1 MKRFLL
7 ILTLLSACLASSAQ
21 RSREGWTMTAVSR
34 ENYNGATMANGR
46 IGVVTDDRPFT
57 AREVVLAGVFDK
69 EGWNGVSRVA
79 RGPVFLNMELS
90 VDGKRVSDRD
100 FTGWSQEFDLRKAQ
114 LTTDVELKGKASF
127 RYTVLALRHLP
138 YNAMSVVEVVPEKN
152 ITLTVENVYGIP
164 EEMSDCQSSFGE
176 GAQLVYQLNAATRT
190 KMHRVSSS
198 SMFMFDGQ
206 EPEVRRISGE
216 GRDGMCFTVKLRK
229 GETYRFALVGAVCS
243 TQDFKDPV
251 NESKRFA
258 TFAYKSSIDHLL
270 ERHRAAWDELWQGDV
285 IIEGDPE
292 SQLDIRHALYQLY
305 SITRDNCPVGI
316 APMGLSSSEG
326 YNGHYFWDTELWMYP
341 PVLVMNPEAGR
352 SLMDY
357 RANCLPQA
365 RQNAMNHGYRG
376 AQYPWEADTS
386 GEECTPVWALTGTY
400 EHHITADVGIAMWQ
414 YYCVTKDREWLE
426 ETGWPVLKA
435 VADFWVSRVHRN
447 DDGTYSIINVVGADE
462 YAENVDDNAFTNG
475 AAKRVLRDVAAAAEV
490 LGKRVDPRWM
500 EISDNLVFTYNEEG
514 VTMEY
519 TGYEGQLIKQTDV
532 NMLAYPLGVI
542 TGRDQILRDINY
554 YFDRIDPNGPAM
566 SNAIIAVLHARLGDP
581 ETAFKVFKK
590 SYTDKLRP
598 PFGVLSENADNSRV
612 SFATGLGGIL
622 QSVIF
627 GFAGIEI
634 TEDGIVQ
641 LPTRL
646 PSHWK
651 SLTVTGVGV
660 EKKDYRVENP
670 EYKAIK

>member
-1 MKRFLL
+1 MRKLVSILAFLSL
-7 ILTLLSACLASSAQ
+7 SLTALAQ
-21 RSREGWTMTAVSR
+21 EGWVMEATSR
-34 ENYNGATMANGR
+34 KDYNGATMANGR
-46 IGVVTDDRPFT
+46 LGVVTDDSPFT
-57 AREVVLAGVFDK
+57 AREIVLAGVFDK
-69 EGWNGVSRVA
+69 EGYNGVSRVA
-79 RGPVFLNMELS
+79 RGPVFLNMELT
-90 VDGKRVSDRD
+90 VDGKKVEDKD
-100 FTGWSQEFDLRKAQ
+100 FSGWNQVFDMRKAR
-114 LTTDVELKGKASF
+114 LTTNVSLKGKASF
-127 RYTVLALRHLP
+127 RYTVMALRHLP
-138 YNAMSVVEVVPEKN
+138 YNAMSVVEVTPEKD
-152 ITLTVENVYGIP
+152 ITLKVENVYGIP
-164 EEMSDCQSSFGE
+164 EEMSDAQASFGE

-198 SMFMFDGQ
+198 SMFMFDGE
-206 EPEVRRISGE
+206 EPQVRRIKGE
-216 GRDGMCFTVKLRK
+216 GRDGMWFSVRLKK

-251 NESKRFA
+251 NESKRLA
-258 TFAYKSSIDHLL
+258 TFAYKSSIDYLL
-270 ERHRAAWDELWQGDV
+270 GQHYAAWEELWKGDV
-285 IIEGDPE
+285 IIEGDLE

-341 PVLVMNPEAGR
+341 PILVMNPEAGR

-365 RQNAMNHGYRG
+365 RQNALNHGYKG

-414 YYCVTKDREWLE
+414 YYCVTRDREWLLE
-426 ETGWPVLKA
+426 QGWPVLKA
-435 VADFWVSRVHRN
+435 VAEFWVSRVHRN
-447 DDGTYSIINVVGADE
+447 EDGSYSIINVVGADE

-475 AAKRVLRDVAAAAEV
+475 AAKRVLRDVTKAAEV
-490 LGKRVDPRWM
+490 LGKPADPRWM
-500 EISDNLVFTYNEEG
+500 EISDNLVFTYDADG

-519 TGYEGQLIKQTDV
+519 TGYDGRLIKQTDV
-532 NMLAYPLGVI
+532 NMLAYPLGVV
-542 TGRDQILRDINY
+542 TDPQQTLRDIDY

-566 SNAIIAVLHARLGDP
+566 SDAIIAVLHARLGDP

-598 PFGVLSENADNSRV
+598 PFGVLSENANNSRV

-627 GFAGIEI
+627 GFAGVDI

-660 EKKDYRVENP
+660 DKQTFRVENP
-670 EYKAIK
+670 DYKTTK

>member
-1 MKRFLL
+1 MRKLISILAFLSL
-7 ILTLLSACLASSAQ
+7 ALSAAAQ
-21 RSREGWTMTAVSR
+21 EGWVMETSSR
-34 ENYNGATMANGR
+34 KDYNGATMANGR
-46 IGVVTDDRPFT
+46 LGVVTDDRPFT
-57 AREVVLAGVFDK
+57 AREIVLAGVFDK
-69 EGWNGVSRVA
+69 EGYNGVSRVA
-79 RGPVFLNMELS
+79 RGPVFLNMELT
-90 VDGKRVSDRD
+90 VDGKKVQDRD
-100 FTGWSQEFDLRKAQ
+100 FAGWSQVFDMKKAR
-114 LTTDVELKGKASF
+114 LTTNVELKDKASF
-127 RYTVLALRHLP
+127 KYTVLALRHLP
-138 YNAMSVVEVVPEKN
+138 YNAMSVVEVTPHKD
-152 ITLTVENVYGIP
+152 ITLKVENVYGIP
-164 EEMSDCQSSFGE
+164 EEMSDLQASFGE

-198 SMFMFDGQ
+198 SMFMFDGK
-206 EPEVRRISGE
+206 EPQVRRISDMD
-216 GRDGMCFTVKLRK
+216 RDGMWFSVKLK
-229 GETYRFALVGAVCS
+229 AGESYRFALVGAVCS
-243 TQDFKDPV
+243 TQDFKDPI

-270 ERHRAAWDELWQGDV
+270 ERHYAAWEELWQGDV

-341 PVLVMNPEAGR
+341 PILLMNPEAGR

-365 RQNAMNHGYRG
+365 RQNALNHGYKG

-414 YYCVTKDREWLE
+414 YYCVTQDKEWLE
-426 ETGWPVLKA
+426 QTAWPVLRS
-435 VADFWVSRVHRN
+435 VAEFWVSRVQRN
-447 DDGTYSIINVVGADE
+447 SDGSYSIINVVGADE

-475 AAKRVLRDVAAAAEV
+475 AAKRVLRDVTKAAEV
-490 LGKRVDPRWM
+490 LGKPVDPRWM
-500 EISDNLVFTYNEEG
+500 EISDNLVFTYDADG

-519 TGYEGQLIKQTDV
+519 TGYDGRLIKQTDV

-542 TGRDQILRDINY
+542 TDKEQILRDIEY
-554 YFDRIDPNGPAM
+554 YFDRIDHNGPAM

-627 GFAGIEI
+627 GFAGIEV
-634 TEDGIVQ
+634 TEHGIIQ
-641 LPTRL
+641 LPTRI
-646 PSHWK
+646 PAHWK
-651 SLTVTGVGV
+651 SLTVTGAGP
-660 EKKDYRVENP
+660 EKKT
-670 EYKAIK
+670 YKVTNN

>member
-1 MKRFLL
+1 MRKLVSMLAFL
-7 ILTLLSACLASSAQ
+7 SLAVTVLAQ
-21 RSREGWTMTAVSR
+21 EGWVMEATSR
-34 ENYNGATMANGR
+34 KDYNGATMANGR
-46 IGVVTDDRPFT
+46 LGVVTDDKPFT
-57 AREVVLAGVFDK
+57 AREIVLAGVFDK
-69 EGWNGVSRVA
+69 EGYNGVSRVA
-79 RGPVFLNMELS
+79 RGPVFLNMELT
-90 VDGKRVSDRD
+90 VDGKKVEDRD
-100 FTGWSQEFDLRKAQ
+100 FSGWNQVFDMRKAQ
-114 LTTDVELKGKASF
+114 LTTNVSLKGKASF
-127 RYTVLALRHLP
+127 RYTVMALRHLP
-138 YNAMSVVEVVPEKN
+138 YNAMSVVEVTPEKD
-152 ITLTVENVYGIP
+152 ITLKVENVYGIP
-164 EEMSDCQSSFGE
+164 EEMSDAQASFGE
-176 GAQLVYQLNAATRT
+176 GAQLVYQLNAETRT
-190 KMHRVSSS
+190 KMHLVSSS
-198 SMFMFDGQ
+198 SMFMFDGE
-206 EPEVRRISGE
+206 EPQVRRIKGE
-216 GRDGMCFTVKLRK
+216 GRDGMWFSVRLKK

-258 TFAYKSSIDHLL
+258 TFAYKSSIDYLL
-270 ERHRAAWDELWQGDV
+270 GQHHAAWEELWKGDV
-285 IIEGDPE
+285 IIEGDLE

-341 PVLVMNPEAGR
+341 PILVMNPEAGR

-365 RQNAMNHGYRG
+365 RQNALNHGYKG

-414 YYCVTKDREWLE
+414 YYCVTRDREWLLE
-426 ETGWPVLKA
+426 QGWPVLKA
-435 VADFWVSRVHRN
+435 VAEFWVSRVHRN
-447 DDGTYSIINVVGADE
+447 EDGSYSIINVVGADE

-475 AAKRVLRDVAAAAEV
+475 AAKRVLHDVTKAAEV
-490 LGKRVDPRWM
+490 LGKPVDPRWM
-500 EISDNLVFTYNEEG
+500 EISDNLVFTYDADG

-519 TGYEGQLIKQTDV
+519 TGYDGRLIKQTDV
-532 NMLAYPLGVI
+532 NMLAYPLGVV
-542 TGRDQILRDINY
+542 TDPQQTLRDINY

-598 PFGVLSENADNSRV
+598 PFGVLSENANNSRV

-627 GFAGIEI
+627 GFAGVDI

-660 EKKDYRVENP
+660 DKQTFRVENP
-670 EYKAIK
+670 DYKTTK

>member
-1 MKRFLL
+1 MRKLISILAFLSL
-7 ILTLLSACLASSAQ
+7 ALSAAAQ
-21 RSREGWTMTAVSR
+21 EGWVMETSSR
-34 ENYNGATMANGR
+34 KDYNGATMANGR
-46 IGVVTDDRPFT
+46 LGVVTDDRPFT
-57 AREVVLAGVFDK
+57 AREIVLAGVFDK
-69 EGWNGVSRVA
+69 EGYNGVSRVA
-79 RGPVFLNMELS
+79 RGPVFLNMELT
-90 VDGKRVSDRD
+90 VDGKKVQDRD
-100 FTGWSQEFDLRKAQ
+100 FAGWSQVFDMKKAR
-114 LTTDVELKGKASF
+114 LTTNVELKDKASF
-127 RYTVLALRHLP
+127 KYTVLALRHLP
-138 YNAMSVVEVVPEKN
+138 YNAMSVVEVTPHKD
-152 ITLTVENVYGIP
+152 ITLKVENVYGIP
-164 EEMSDCQSSFGE
+164 EEMSDLQASFGE

-198 SMFMFDGQ
+198 SMFMFDGK
-206 EPEVRRISGE
+206 EPQVRRISDMD
-216 GRDGMCFTVKLRK
+216 RDGMWFSVKLK
-229 GETYRFALVGAVCS
+229 AGESYRFALVGAVCS
-243 TQDFKDPV
+243 TQDFKDPI

-270 ERHRAAWDELWQGDV
+270 ERHYAAWEELWQGDV

-341 PVLVMNPEAGR
+341 PILLMNPEAGR

-365 RQNAMNHGYRG
+365 RQNALNHGYKG

-414 YYCVTKDREWLE
+414 YYCVTQDKEWLE
-426 ETGWPVLKA
+426 QTAWPVLRS
-435 VADFWVSRVHRN
+435 VAEFWVSRVQRN
-447 DDGTYSIINVVGADE
+447 SDGSYSIINVVGADE

-475 AAKRVLRDVAAAAEV
+475 AAKRVLRDVTKAAEV
-490 LGKRVDPRWM
+490 LGKPVDPRWM
-500 EISDNLVFTYNEEG
+500 EISDYLVFTYDTDG

-519 TGYEGQLIKQTDV
+519 TGYDGRLIKQTDV

-542 TGRDQILRDINY
+542 TDKEQILRDIEY
-554 YFDRIDPNGPAM
+554 YFDRIDHNGPAM

-627 GFAGIEI
+627 GFAGIEV
-634 TEDGIVQ
+634 TEHGIIQ
-641 LPTRL
+641 LPTRI
-646 PSHWK
+646 PAHWK
-651 SLTVTGVGV
+651 SLTVTGAGP
-660 EKKDYRVENP
+660 EKKT
-670 EYKAIK
+670 YKVTNN

>member
-1 MKRFLL
+1 MRKLISILAFLSL
-7 ILTLLSACLASSAQ
+7 ALLAAAQ
-21 RSREGWTMTAVSR
+21 EGWVMETSSR
-34 ENYNGATMANGR
+34 KDYNGATMANGR
-46 IGVVTDDRPFT
+46 LGVVTDDRPFT
-57 AREVVLAGVFDK
+57 AREIVLAGVFDK
-69 EGWNGVSRVA
+69 EGYNGVSRVA
-79 RGPVFLNMELS
+79 RGPVFLNMELT
-90 VDGKRVSDRD
+90 VDGKKVQDRD
-100 FTGWSQEFDLRKAQ
+100 FAGWSQVFDMKKAR
-114 LTTDVELKGKASF
+114 LTTNVELKDKASF
-127 RYTVLALRHLP
+127 KYTVLALRHLP
-138 YNAMSVVEVVPEKN
+138 YNAMSVVEVTPHKD
-152 ITLTVENVYGIP
+152 ITLKVENVYGIP
-164 EEMSDCQSSFGE
+164 EEMSDLQASFGE

-198 SMFMFDGQ
+198 SMFMFDGK
-206 EPEVRRISGE
+206 EPQVRRISDMD
-216 GRDGMCFTVKLRK
+216 RDGMWFSVKLK
-229 GETYRFALVGAVCS
+229 AGESYRFALVGAVCS
-243 TQDFKDPV
+243 TQDFKDPI

-270 ERHRAAWDELWQGDV
+270 ERHYAAWEVLWQGDV

-341 PVLVMNPEAGR
+341 PILLMNPEAGR

-365 RQNAMNHGYRG
+365 RQNALNHGYKG

-414 YYCVTKDREWLE
+414 YYCVTQDKEWLE
-426 ETGWPVLKA
+426 QTAWPVLRS
-435 VADFWVSRVHRN
+435 VAEFWVSRVQGN
-447 DDGTYSIINVVGADE
+447 SDGSYSIINVVGADE

-475 AAKRVLRDVAAAAEV
+475 AAKRVLRDVTKAAEV
-490 LGKRVDPRWM
+490 LGKPVDPRWM
-500 EISDNLVFTYNEEG
+500 EISDNLVFTYDTDG

-519 TGYEGQLIKQTDV
+519 TGYDGRLIKQTDV

-542 TGRDQILRDINY
+542 TDKEQILRDIEY

-627 GFAGIEI
+627 GFAGIEV
-634 TEDGIVQ
+634 TEHGIIQ
-641 LPTRL
+641 LPTRI
-646 PSHWK
+646 PAHWK
-651 SLTVTGVGV
+651 SLTVTGAGP
-660 EKKDYRVENP
+660 EKKT
-670 EYKAIK
+670 YKVTNN

>member
-1 MKRFLL
+1 MRKLVSLLAFLSL
-7 ILTLLSACLASSAQ
+7 ALTALAQ
-21 RSREGWTMTAVSR
+21 EGWVMEATSR
-34 ENYNGATMANGR
+34 KDYNGATMANGR
-46 IGVVTDDRPFT
+46 LGVVTDDRPFT
-57 AREVVLAGVFDK
+57 AREIVLAGVFDK
-69 EGWNGVSRVA
+69 EGYNGVSRVA
-79 RGPVFLNMELS
+79 RGPVFLNMELT
-90 VDGKRVSDRD
+90 VDGKKVEDKD
-100 FTGWSQEFDLRKAQ
+100 FSGWNQVFDMRKAR
-114 LTTDVELKGKASF
+114 LTTNVSLKGKASF
-127 RYTVLALRHLP
+127 RYTVMALRHLP
-138 YNAMSVVEVVPEKN
+138 YNAMSVVEVTPEKD
-152 ITLTVENVYGIP
+152 ITLKVENVYGIP
-164 EEMSDCQSSFGE
+164 EEMSDAQASFGE

-198 SMFMFDGQ
+198 SMFMFDGE
-206 EPEVRRISGE
+206 EPQVRRIKGE
-216 GRDGMCFTVKLRK
+216 GRDGMWFSVRLKK

-251 NESKRFA
+251 NESKRLA
-258 TFAYKSSIDHLL
+258 TFAYKSSIDYLL
-270 ERHRAAWDELWQGDV
+270 GQHYAAWEELWKGDV
-285 IIEGDPE
+285 IIEGDLE

-341 PVLVMNPEAGR
+341 PILVMNPEAGR

-365 RQNAMNHGYRG
+365 RQNALNHGYKG

-414 YYCVTKDREWLE
+414 YYCVTRDREWLLE
-426 ETGWPVLKA
+426 QGWPVLKA
-435 VADFWVSRVHRN
+435 VAEFWVSRVHRN
-447 DDGTYSIINVVGADE
+447 EDGSYSIINVVGADE

-475 AAKRVLRDVAAAAEV
+475 AAKRVLRDVTKAAEV
-490 LGKRVDPRWM
+490 LGKPVDPLWM
-500 EISDNLVFTYNEEG
+500 EISDNLVFTYDADG

-519 TGYEGQLIKQTDV
+519 TGYDGRLIKQTDV
-532 NMLAYPLGVI
+532 NMLAYPLGVV
-542 TGRDQILRDINY
+542 TDPQQTLRDINY

-598 PFGVLSENADNSRV
+598 PFGVLSENANNSRV

-627 GFAGIEI
+627 GFAGVDI

-660 EKKDYRVENP
+660 DKQTFRVENP
-670 EYKAIK
+670 DYKTTK

>member
-1 MKRFLL
+1 MRKLISILAFLSL
-7 ILTLLSACLASSAQ
+7 ALSAAAQ
-21 RSREGWTMTAVSR
+21 EGWVMETSSR
-34 ENYNGATMANGR
+34 KDYNGATMANGR
-46 IGVVTDDRPFT
+46 LGVVTDDRPFT
-57 AREVVLAGVFDK
+57 AREIVLAGVFDK
-69 EGWNGVSRVA
+69 EGYNGVSRVA
-79 RGPVFLNMELS
+79 RGPVFLNMELT
-90 VDGKRVSDRD
+90 VDGKKVQDRD
-100 FTGWSQEFDLRKAQ
+100 FAGWSQVFDMKKAR
-114 LTTDVELKGKASF
+114 LTTNVELKDKASF
-127 RYTVLALRHLP
+127 KYTVLALRHLP
-138 YNAMSVVEVVPEKN
+138 YNAMSVVEVTPHKD
-152 ITLTVENVYGIP
+152 ITLKVENVYGIP
-164 EEMSDCQSSFGE
+164 EEMSDLQASFGE

-198 SMFMFDGQ
+198 SMFMFDGK
-206 EPEVRRISGE
+206 EPQVRRISDGD
-216 GRDGMCFTVKLRK
+216 RDGMWFSVKLK
-229 GETYRFALVGAVCS
+229 AGESYRFALVGAVCS
-243 TQDFKDPV
+243 TQDFKDPI

-270 ERHRAAWDELWQGDV
+270 ERHYAAWEELWQGDV

-341 PVLVMNPEAGR
+341 PILLMNPEAGR

-365 RQNAMNHGYRG
+365 RQNALNHGYKG

-414 YYCVTKDREWLE
+414 YYCVTQDKEWLE
-426 ETGWPVLKA
+426 QTAWPVLRS
-435 VADFWVSRVHRN
+435 VAEFWVSRVQGN
-447 DDGTYSIINVVGADE
+447 SDGSYSIINVVGADE

-475 AAKRVLRDVAAAAEV
+475 AAKRVLRDVTKAAEV
-490 LGKRVDPRWM
+490 LGKPVDPRWM
-500 EISDNLVFTYNEEG
+500 EISDNLVFTYDTDG

-519 TGYEGQLIKQTDV
+519 TGYDGRLIKQTDV

-542 TGRDQILRDINY
+542 TDKEQILRDIEY

-598 PFGVLSENADNSRV
+598 HFGVLSENADNSRV

-622 QSVIF
+622 QSVLF
-627 GFAGIEI
+627 GFAGIEV
-634 TEDGIVQ
+634 TEHGIIQ
-641 LPTRL
+641 LPTRI
-646 PSHWK
+646 PAHWK
-651 SLTVTGVGV
+651 SLTVTGAGP
-660 EKKDYRVENP
+660 EKKT
-670 EYKAIK
+670 YKVTNN

>member
-1 MKRFLL
+1 MEV
-7 ILTLLSACLASSAQ
+7 S
-21 RSREGWTMTAVSR
+21 SR
-34 ENYNGATMANGR
+34 ENYHGATMANGR

-57 AREVVLAGVFDK
+57 SREIVLAGVFDK
-69 EGWNGVSRVA
+69 EGYDGVSRVV

-90 VDGKRVSDRD
+90 VDGVKVSDRD
-100 FTGWSQEFDLRKAQ
+100 FTKWSQRFDLRNAM
-114 LTTDVELKGKASF
+114 LATNVDLNGKASF
-127 RYTVLALRHLP
+127 KYTVLALRQLP
-138 YNAMSVVEVVPEKN
+138 YNAMSVVEVMPYKD
-152 ITLTVENVYGIP
+152 ITLKVENVYGIP
-164 EEMSDCQSSFGE
+164 EEMSDVRSSFGE

-198 SMFMFDGQ
+198 SMFMFDGD
-206 EPEVRRISGE
+206 EPQVGRVEES
-216 GRDGMCFTVKLRK
+216 GRDGMCFFVKLKK
-229 GETYRFALVGAVCS
+229 GEPYRFALVGAVCS

-251 NESKRFA
+251 NESKRLT
-258 TFAYKSSIDHLL
+258 TFAYKSSIDYLL
-270 ERHRAAWDELWQGDV
+270 DNHRKAWADLWKGDV

-292 SQLDIRHALYQLY
+292 SQIDIRHALYQLY

-341 PVLVMNPEAGR
+341 PILLMNPEAGR

-357 RANCLPQA
+357 RAGCLPQA
-365 RQNAMNHGYRG
+365 RQNALNHGYKG
-376 AQYPWEADTS
+376 AMYPWEADTS

-400 EHHITADVGIAMWQ
+400 EHHITADIGIAMWN
-414 YYCVTKDREWLE
+414 YYCVTGDKNWLRE
-426 ETGWPVLKA
+426 TAWPVLRNIG
-435 VADFWVSRVHRN
+435 DFWVSRAVRN
-447 DDGTYSIINVVGADE
+447 DDGSFSILNVVAADE

-475 AAKRVLRDVAAAAEV
+475 AAKRVLNNVYRAAQV
-490 LGKRVDPRWM
+490 LGHKADPRWK
-500 EISDNLVFTYNEEG
+500 EVADGLVFTYNAEG

-519 TGYEGQLIKQTDV
+519 TGYSGQTIKQTDV

-542 TGRDQILRDINY
+542 TDRDQIVRDIDY

-566 SNAIIAVLHARLGDP
+566 SNAIIAVLHARLCDP

-598 PFGVLSENADNSRV
+598 PFGVLSENANNSRV

-627 GFAGIEI
+627 GFAGLEI
-634 TEDGIVQ
+634 TENGIIQ
-641 LPTRL
+641 LPTKL

-660 EKKDYRVENP
+660 DRVTYKVENP
-670 EYKAIK
+670 DYTGSHR

>member
-1 MKRFLL
+1 MRKLISILAFLSL
-7 ILTLLSACLASSAQ
+7 ALSAAAQ
-21 RSREGWTMTAVSR
+21 EGWVMETSSR
-34 ENYNGATMANGR
+34 KDYNGATMANGR
-46 IGVVTDDRPFT
+46 LGVVTDDRPFT
-57 AREVVLAGVFDK
+57 AREIVLAGVFDK
-69 EGWNGVSRVA
+69 EGYNGVSRVA
-79 RGPVFLNMELS
+79 RGPVFLNMELT
-90 VDGKRVSDRD
+90 VDGKKVQDRD
-100 FTGWSQEFDLRKAQ
+100 FAGWSQVFDMKKAR
-114 LTTDVELKGKASF
+114 LTTNGELKDKASF
-127 RYTVLALRHLP
+127 KYTVLALRHLP
-138 YNAMSVVEVVPEKN
+138 YNAMSIVEVVPHKD
-152 ITLTVENVYGIP
+152 ITLKVENVYGIP
-164 EEMSDCQSSFGE
+164 EEMSDLQASFGE

-198 SMFMFDGQ
+198 SMFMFDGK
-206 EPEVRRISGE
+206 EPQVRRISDGD
-216 GRDGMCFTVKLRK
+216 RDGMWFSVKLK
-229 GETYRFALVGAVCS
+229 AGESYRFALVGAVCS
-243 TQDFKDPV
+243 TQDFKDPI

-258 TFAYKSSIDHLL
+258 TFAYKSSIDYLL
-270 ERHRAAWDELWQGDV
+270 ERHYAAWEELWQGDV

-341 PVLVMNPEAGR
+341 PILLMNPEAGR

-365 RQNAMNHGYRG
+365 RQNALNHGYKG

-414 YYCVTKDREWLE
+414 YYCVTQDKEWLE
-426 ETGWPVLKA
+426 QTAWPVLRS
-435 VADFWVSRVHRN
+435 VAEFWVSRVQGN
-447 DDGTYSIINVVGADE
+447 SDGSYSIINVVGADE

-475 AAKRVLRDVAAAAEV
+475 AAKRVLRDVTKAAEV
-490 LGKRVDPRWM
+490 LGKPVDPRWM
-500 EISDNLVFTYNEEG
+500 EISDNLVFTYDADG

-519 TGYEGQLIKQTDV
+519 TGYDGRLIKQTDV

-542 TGRDQILRDINY
+542 TDKEQILRDIEY

-627 GFAGIEI
+627 GFAGIEV
-634 TEDGIVQ
+634 TEHGIIQ
-641 LPTRL
+641 LPTRI
-646 PSHWK
+646 PAHWK
-651 SLTVTGVGV
+651 SLTVTGAGP
-660 EKKDYRVENP
+660 EKKT
-670 EYKAIK
+670 YKVTNN

>member
-1 MKRFLL
+1 MRKLVSILAFLSL
-7 ILTLLSACLASSAQ
+7 ALTVLAQ
-21 RSREGWTMTAVSR
+21 EGWVMEATSR
-34 ENYNGATMANGR
+34 KDYNGATMANGR
-46 IGVVTDDRPFT
+46 LGVVTDDRPFT
-57 AREVVLAGVFDK
+57 AREIVLAGVFDK
-69 EGWNGVSRVA
+69 EGYNGVSRVA
-79 RGPVFLNMELS
+79 RGPVFLNMELT
-90 VDGKRVSDRD
+90 VDGKKVADKD
-100 FTGWSQEFDLRKAQ
+100 FSGWSQVFDMRKAR
-114 LTTDVELKGKASF
+114 LTTNVSLKGKASV
-127 RYTVLALRHLP
+127 RYTVMALRHLP
-138 YNAMSVVEVVPEKN
+138 YNAMSVVEVTPEKD
-152 ITLTVENVYGIP
+152 ITLKVENVYGIP
-164 EEMSDCQSSFGE
+164 EEMSDAQASFGE

-198 SMFMFDGQ
+198 SMFMFDGE
-206 EPEVRRISGE
+206 EPQVRRIKGE
-216 GRDGMCFTVKLRK
+216 GRDGMWFSVRLKK

-251 NESKRFA
+251 NESKRLA
-258 TFAYKSSIDHLL
+258 TFAYKSSIDYLL
-270 ERHRAAWDELWQGDV
+270 GQHYAAWEELWKGDV
-285 IIEGDPE
+285 IIEGDLE

-305 SITRDNCPVGI
+305 SITRDNCSVGI

-341 PVLVMNPEAGR
+341 PILVMNPEAGR

-357 RANCLPQA
+357 RANCLLQA
-365 RQNAMNHGYRG
+365 RQNALNHGYKG

-414 YYCVTKDREWLE
+414 YYCVTRDREWLLE
-426 ETGWPVLKA
+426 QGWPVLKA
-435 VADFWVSRVHRN
+435 VAEFWVSRVHRN
-447 DDGTYSIINVVGADE
+447 EEGSYSIINVVGADE

-475 AAKRVLRDVAAAAEV
+475 AAKRVLRDVTKAAEV
-490 LGKRVDPRWM
+490 LGKPADPRWM
-500 EISDNLVFTYNEEG
+500 EISDNLVFTYDADG

-519 TGYEGQLIKQTDV
+519 TGYDGRLIKQTDV
-532 NMLAYPLGVI
+532 NMLAYPLGVV
-542 TGRDQILRDINY
+542 TDPHQTLRDINY

-598 PFGVLSENADNSRV
+598 PFGVLSENANNSRV

-627 GFAGIEI
+627 GFAGVDI

-660 EKKDYRVENP
+660 DKQTFRVENP
-670 EYKAIK
+670 DYKTTK

>member
-1 MKRFLL
+1 MRKLVSILAFLSL
-7 ILTLLSACLASSAQ
+7 ALTALAQ
-21 RSREGWTMTAVSR
+21 EGWVMEATSR
-34 ENYNGATMANGR
+34 KDYNGATMANGR
-46 IGVVTDDRPFT
+46 LGVVTDDRPFT
-57 AREVVLAGVFDK
+57 AREIVLAGVFDK
-69 EGWNGVSRVA
+69 EGYNGVSRVA
-79 RGPVFLNMELS
+79 RGPVFLNMELT
-90 VDGKRVSDRD
+90 VDGKKVADKD
-100 FTGWSQEFDLRKAQ
+100 FSGWSQVFDMRKAR
-114 LTTDVELKGKASF
+114 LTTNVSLKGKASF
-127 RYTVLALRHLP
+127 RYTVMALRHLP
-138 YNAMSVVEVVPEKN
+138 YNAMSVVEVTPEKD
-152 ITLTVENVYGIP
+152 ITLKVENIYGIP
-164 EEMSDCQSSFGE
+164 EEMSDAQASFGE

-198 SMFMFDGQ
+198 SMFMFDGE
-206 EPEVRRISGE
+206 EPQVRRINGE
-216 GRDGMCFTVKLRK
+216 GRDGMWFSVRLKK

-251 NESKRFA
+251 NESKRLA
-258 TFAYKSSIDHLL
+258 TFAYKSSIDYLL
-270 ERHRAAWDELWQGDV
+270 GQHYAAWEELWKGDV
-285 IIEGDPE
+285 IIEGDLE
-292 SQLDIRHALYQLY
+292 SQIDIRHALYQLY

-341 PVLVMNPEAGR
+341 PILVMNPEAGR

-365 RQNAMNHGYRG
+365 RQNALNHGYKG

-414 YYCVTKDREWLE
+414 YYCVTRDREWLLE
-426 ETGWPVLKA
+426 QGWPVLKA
-435 VADFWVSRVHRN
+435 VAEFWVSRVHRN
-447 DDGTYSIINVVGADE
+447 EDGSYSIINVVGADE

-475 AAKRVLRDVAAAAEV
+475 AAKRVLRDVTKAAEV
-490 LGKRVDPRWM
+490 LGKPVDPRWM
-500 EISDNLVFTYNEEG
+500 EISDNLVFTYDADG

-519 TGYEGQLIKQTDV
+519 TDYDGRLIKQTDV
-532 NMLAYPLGVI
+532 NMLAYPLGVV
-542 TGRDQILRDINY
+542 TDPQQTLRDINY

-598 PFGVLSENADNSRV
+598 PFGVLSENANNSRV

-627 GFAGIEI
+627 GFAGVEI
-634 TEDGIVQ
+634 TENGIVQ

-660 EKKDYRVENP
+660 DKQTFRVENP
-670 EYKAIK
+670 DYKTTK

>member
-1 MKRFLL
+1 MRKLISILAFLSL
-7 ILTLLSACLASSAQ
+7 ALSAAAQ
-21 RSREGWTMTAVSR
+21 EGWVMETSSR
-34 ENYNGATMANGR
+34 KDYNGATMANGR
-46 IGVVTDDRPFT
+46 LGVVTDDRPFT
-57 AREVVLAGVFDK
+57 AREIVLAGVFDK
-69 EGWNGVSRVA
+69 EGYNGVSRVA
-79 RGPVFLNMELS
+79 RGPVFLNMELT
-90 VDGKRVSDRD
+90 VDGKKVQDRD
-100 FTGWSQEFDLRKAQ
+100 FAGWSQVFDMKKAR
-114 LTTDVELKGKASF
+114 LTTNVELKDKASF
-127 RYTVLALRHLP
+127 KYTVLALRHLP
-138 YNAMSVVEVVPEKN
+138 YNAMSVVEVTPHKD
-152 ITLTVENVYGIP
+152 ITLKVENVYGIP
-164 EEMSDCQSSFGE
+164 EEMSDLQASFGE

-198 SMFMFDGQ
+198 SMFMFDGK
-206 EPEVRRISGE
+206 EPQVRRISDGD
-216 GRDGMCFTVKLRK
+216 RDGMWFSVKLK
-229 GETYRFALVGAVCS
+229 AGESYRFALVGAVCS
-243 TQDFKDPV
+243 TQDFKDPI
-251 NESKRFA
+251 NGSKRFA

-270 ERHRAAWDELWQGDV
+270 ERHYAAWEELWQGDV

-341 PVLVMNPEAGR
+341 PILLMNPEAGR

-365 RQNAMNHGYRG
+365 RQNALNHGYKG

-414 YYCVTKDREWLE
+414 YYCVTQDKEWLE
-426 ETGWPVLKA
+426 QTAWPVLRS
-435 VADFWVSRVHRN
+435 VAEFWVSRVQGHS
-447 DDGTYSIINVVGADE
+447 DGSYSIINVVGADE

-475 AAKRVLRDVAAAAEV
+475 AAKRVLRDVTKAAEV
-490 LGKRVDPRWM
+490 LGKPVDPRWM
-500 EISDNLVFTYNEEG
+500 EISDNLVFTYDADG

-519 TGYEGQLIKQTDV
+519 TGYDGRLIKQTDV

-542 TGRDQILRDINY
+542 TDKEQILRDIEY

-627 GFAGIEI
+627 GFAGIEV
-634 TEDGIVQ
+634 TEHGIIQ
-641 LPTRL
+641 LPTRI
-646 PSHWK
+646 PAHWK
-651 SLTVTGVGV
+651 SLTVNGAGP
-660 EKKDYRVENP
+660 EKKT
-670 EYKAIK
+670 YKVTNN

>member
-1 MKRFLL
+1 MKKIISFILL
-7 ILTLLSACLASSAQ
+7 LTLGVTAMAQ
-21 RSREGWTMTAVSR
+21 EGWIMKADSR
-34 ENYNGATMANGR
+34 KDYNGATMANGR
-46 IGVVTDDRPFT
+46 LGVVTDDRPFT
-57 AREVVLAGVFDK
+57 AREIVLAGVFDK
-69 EGWNGVSRVA
+69 EGYNGVSRVA
-79 RGPVFLNMELS
+79 RGPVFLNMELE
-90 VDGKRVSDRD
+90 VDGKKVSDSD
-100 FTGWSQEFDLRKAQ
+100 FTGWNQVFDIRNAQ
-114 LTTDVELKGKASF
+114 LTTNVDLKGKASF
-127 RYTVLALRHLP
+127 KYTVLALRHLP
-138 YNAMSVVEVVPEKN
+138 YNAMSVVEVVPHKD
-152 ITLTVENVYGIP
+152 ITLKVENVYGIP
-164 EEMSDCQSSFGE
+164 EEMSDLQSSFGE

-190 KMHRVSSS
+190 RMHRVSSS
-198 SMFMFDGQ
+198 SMFMFDGK
-206 EPEVRRISGE
+206 EPEVKRIEKE
-216 GRDGMCFTVKLRK
+216 GRDGMWFSVKLNK
-229 GETYRFALVGAVCS
+229 GEAYRFALVGAVCS

-258 TFAYKSSIDHLL
+258 TFAYKSSIDYLL
-270 ERHRAAWDELWQGDV
+270 GNHRAAWDELWQGDV

-316 APMGLSSSEG
+316 APMGLSSSDG

-341 PVLVMNPEAGR
+341 PILVMNPEAGR

-365 RQNAMNHGYRG
+365 RQNALNHGYKG

-414 YYCVTKDREWLE
+414 YYCVTQDKEWLE
-426 ETGWPVLKA
+426 EQGWPVMKA
-435 VADFWVSRVHRN
+435 VADFWVSRVQKN
-447 DDGTYSIINVVGADE
+447 ADGSYSIINVVGADE

-475 AAKRVLRDVAAAAEV
+475 AAKRVLRDVTAAAAV
-490 LGKRVDPRWM
+490 LGKKADPKWM
-500 EISDNLVFTYNEEG
+500 EISDNLVFTYNSEG

-519 TGYEGQLIKQTDV
+519 TGYDGQFIKQTDV
-532 NMLAYPLGVI
+532 NMLAYPLGVV
-542 TGRDQILRDINY
+542 TDPAQTVRDIEY

-566 SNAIIAVLHARLGDP
+566 SNAIIAVLHARLGEP

-598 PFGVLSENADNSRV
+598 PFGVLSENANNSRV

-627 GFAGIEI
+627 GFAGVEI
-634 TEDGIVQ
+634 TENGIIQ
-641 LPTRL
+641 LPTKL

-651 SLTVTGVGV
+651 SLTVTGVGM
-660 EKKDYRVENP
+660 EKQTFKVENP
-670 EYKAIK
+670 DYKGDK

>member
-1 MKRFLL
+1 MRKLVSILAFLSL
-7 ILTLLSACLASSAQ
+7 SLTALAQ
-21 RSREGWTMTAVSR
+21 EGWVMEATSR
-34 ENYNGATMANGR
+34 KDYNGATMANGR
-46 IGVVTDDRPFT
+46 LGVVTDDRPFT
-57 AREVVLAGVFDK
+57 AREIVLAGVFDK
-69 EGWNGVSRVA
+69 EGYNGVSRVA
-79 RGPVFLNMELS
+79 RGPVFLNMELT
-90 VDGKRVSDRD
+90 VDGKKVADKD
-100 FTGWSQEFDLRKAQ
+100 FSGWSQVFDMRKAR
-114 LTTDVELKGKASF
+114 LTTNVSLKGKASF
-127 RYTVLALRHLP
+127 RYTVMALRHLP
-138 YNAMSVVEVVPEKN
+138 YNAMSVVEVTPEKD
-152 ITLTVENVYGIP
+152 ITLKVENVYGIP
-164 EEMSDCQSSFGE
+164 EEMSDAQASFGE

-198 SMFMFDGQ
+198 SMFMFDGE
-206 EPEVRRISGE
+206 EPQVRRINGE
-216 GRDGMCFTVKLRK
+216 GRDGMWFSVRLKK

-251 NESKRFA
+251 NESKRLA
-258 TFAYKSSIDHLL
+258 TFAYKSSIDYLL
-270 ERHRAAWDELWQGDV
+270 GQHYAAWEELWKGDV
-285 IIEGDPE
+285 IIEGDLE

-341 PVLVMNPEAGR
+341 PILVMNPEAGR

-365 RQNAMNHGYRG
+365 RQNALNHGYKG

-414 YYCVTKDREWLE
+414 YYCVTRDREWLLE
-426 ETGWPVLKA
+426 QGWPVLKA
-435 VADFWVSRVHRN
+435 VAEFWVSRVHRN
-447 DDGTYSIINVVGADE
+447 EDGSYSIINVVGADE

-475 AAKRVLRDVAAAAEV
+475 AAKRVLRDVTKAAEV
-490 LGKRVDPRWM
+490 LGKPADPRWM
-500 EISDNLVFTYNEEG
+500 EISDNLVFTYDADG

-519 TGYEGQLIKQTDV
+519 TGYDGRLIKQTDV
-532 NMLAYPLGVI
+532 NMLAYPLGVV
-542 TGRDQILRDINY
+542 TDPQQTLRDINY

-598 PFGVLSENADNSRV
+598 PFGVLSENANNSRV

-627 GFAGIEI
+627 GFAGVDI
-634 TEDGIVQ
+634 TENGIVQ

-660 EKKDYRVENP
+660 DKQTFRVENP
-670 EYKAIK
+670 DYKTTK

>member
-1 MKRFLL
+1 MKRLMLIMTFLGL
-7 ILTLLSACLASSAQ
+7 ALSATAQ
-21 RSREGWTMTAVSR
+21 EGWIMEATSR
-34 ENYNGATMANGR
+34 KDYNGATMANGR
-46 IGVVTDDRPFT
+46 IGVVTDDVPFS
-57 AREVVLAGVFDK
+57 AREIVLAGVFDK
-69 EGWNGVSRVA
+69 EGYNGVSRVA
-79 RGPVFLNMELS
+79 RGPVFLNMELT
-90 VDGKRVSDRD
+90 VDGKKVSDKD
-100 FTGWSQEFDLRKAQ
+100 FSGWNQVFDIRKAQ
-114 LTTDVELKGKASF
+114 LTTNVELKGKASF
-127 RYTVLALRHLP
+127 KYTVLALRHLP
-138 YNAMSVVEVVPEKN
+138 YNAMSIVEVVPHKDL
-152 ITLTVENVYGIP
+152 TLKVENIYGIP
-164 EEMSDCQSSFGE
+164 EEMSDVQSSFGE

-198 SMFMFDGQ
+198 SMFMFDGE
-206 EPEVRRISGE
+206 EPEVRRIEAE
-216 GRDGMCFTVKLRK
+216 GRDGMWFSAKLKK
-229 GETYRFALVGAVCS
+229 GQTYRFALVGAVCS

-258 TFAYKSSIDHLL
+258 TFAYKSSIDYLL
-270 ERHRAAWDELWQGDV
+270 EKHRAAWEELWQGDV

-341 PVLVMNPEAGR
+341 PILVMNPAAGR

-357 RANCLPQA
+357 RAGCLPQA
-365 RQNAMNHGYRG
+365 MQNAQNHGYRG

-414 YYCVTKDREWLE
+414 YYCVTGDKEWLE
-426 ETGWPVLKA
+426 ETAWPVLKA
-435 VADFWVSRVHRN
+435 VAEFWVSRVQKN
-447 DDGTYSIINVVGADE
+447 QDGSYSIINVVGADE

-475 AAKRVLRDVAAAAEV
+475 AAKRVLQDVAAAAEV
-490 LGKRVDPRWM
+490 LGKKVDPMWK
-500 EISDNLVFTYNEEG
+500 EVADNLVFTYNADG

-519 TGYEGQLIKQTDV
+519 TGYSGQLIKQTDV

-542 TGRDQILRDINY
+542 TDRDHILRDIEY

-566 SNAIIAVLHARLGDP
+566 SNAIIAVLYARLGDP
-581 ETAFKVFKK
+581 DMAFKVFKK

-598 PFGVLSENADNSRV
+598 PFGVLSENANNSRV

-627 GFAGIEI
+627 GFAGVEI
-634 TEDGIVQ
+634 TEEGIVQ
-641 LPTRL
+641 LPTKL

-651 SLTVTGVGV
+651 SLTVTGVGPQ
-660 EKKDYRVENP
+660 KQDFRVENP
-670 EYKAIK
+670 EYNPNK

>member
-1 MKRFLL
+1 MRKLISILAFLSL
-7 ILTLLSACLASSAQ
+7 ALSAAAQ
-21 RSREGWTMTAVSR
+21 EGWIMETSSR
-34 ENYNGATMANGR
+34 KDYNGATMANGR
-46 IGVVTDDRPFT
+46 LGVVTDDRPFT
-57 AREVVLAGVFDK
+57 AREIVLAGVFDK
-69 EGWNGVSRVA
+69 EGYNGVSRVA
-79 RGPVFLNMELS
+79 RGPVFLNMELT
-90 VDGKRVSDRD
+90 VDGKKVQDMD
-100 FTGWSQEFDLRKAQ
+100 FAGWCQVFDMKKAR
-114 LTTDVELKGKASF
+114 LTTNVELKDKASF
-127 RYTVLALRHLP
+127 KYTVLALRHLP
-138 YNAMSVVEVVPEKN
+138 YNAMSVVEVTPHKD
-152 ITLTVENVYGIP
+152 ITLKVENVYGIP
-164 EEMSDCQSSFGE
+164 EEMSDLQASFGE

-198 SMFMFDGQ
+198 SMFMFDGK
-206 EPEVRRISGE
+206 EPQVRRISDGD
-216 GRDGMCFTVKLRK
+216 RDGMWFSVKLK
-229 GETYRFALVGAVCS
+229 AGESYRFALVGAVCS
-243 TQDFKDPV
+243 TQDFKDPI

-270 ERHRAAWDELWQGDV
+270 ERHYAAWEELWQGDV

-341 PVLVMNPEAGR
+341 PILLMNPEAGR

-365 RQNAMNHGYRG
+365 RQNALNHGYKG

-414 YYCVTKDREWLE
+414 YYCVTQDKEWLE
-426 ETGWPVLKA
+426 QTAWPVLRS
-435 VADFWVSRVHRN
+435 VAEFWVSRVQGN
-447 DDGTYSIINVVGADE
+447 SDGSYSIINVVGADE

-475 AAKRVLRDVAAAAEV
+475 AAKRVLRDVTKAAEV
-490 LGKRVDPRWM
+490 LGKPVDPRWM
-500 EISDNLVFTYNEEG
+500 EISDNLVFTYDADG

-519 TGYEGQLIKQTDV
+519 TGYDGRLIKQTDV

-542 TGRDQILRDINY
+542 TDKEQILRDIEY

-627 GFAGIEI
+627 GFAGIEV
-634 TEDGIVQ
+634 TEHGIIQ
-641 LPTRL
+641 LPTRI
-646 PSHWK
+646 PAHWK
-651 SLTVTGVGV
+651 SLTVTGAGP
-660 EKKDYRVENP
+660 EKKT
-670 EYKAIK
+670 YKVTNN

>member
-1 MKRFLL
+1 MRKL
-7 ILTLLSACLASSAQ
+7 ISILAILSLALSAAAQ
-21 RSREGWTMTAVSR
+21 DGWVMEVTSRKD
-34 ENYNGATMANGR
+34 YHGATMANGR
-46 IGVVTDDRPFT
+46 LGVVTDDRPFT
-57 AREVVLAGVFDK
+57 AREIVLAGVFDK
-69 EGWNGVSRVA
+69 EGYNGVSRVA
-79 RGPVFLNMELS
+79 RGPVFLNMELA
-90 VDGKRVSDRD
+90 VDGKKIEDGD
-100 FTGWSQEFDLRKAQ
+100 FTGWSQTFDMRRAQ
-114 LTTDVELKGKASF
+114 LTTNVELKGKAAF
-127 RYTVLALRHLP
+127 RYTVMALRHLP
-138 YNAMSVVEVVPEKN
+138 YNAMSVVEVTPEKD
-152 ITLTVENVYGIP
+152 ITLKVENVYGIP
-164 EEMSDCQSSFGE
+164 EEMSDAQASFGE

-206 EPEVRRISGE
+206 EPQVRRINDKN
-216 GRDGMCFTVKLRK
+216 RDGMWFSVRLRK

-258 TFAYKSSIDHLL
+258 TFAYKSSIDYLL
-270 ERHRAAWDELWQGDV
+270 GRHRAAWDELWQGDV

-341 PVLVMNPEAGR
+341 PLLVMNPQAGR

-357 RANCLPQA
+357 RAGCLPQA
-365 RQNAMNHGYRG
+365 RQNALNHGYEG

-414 YYCVTKDREWLE
+414 YYCVTQDKEWLQE
-426 ETGWPVLKA
+426 QGWPVLKA
-435 VADFWVSRVHRN
+435 VAEFWVSRAHRN
-447 DDGTYSIINVVGADE
+447 DDGTYSIMNVVGADE

-475 AAKRVLRDVAAAAEV
+475 AAKRVLRDATKAALV
-490 LGKRVDPRWM
+490 LDGTPDPRWM
-500 EISDNLVFTYNEEG
+500 EISDNLVFTYDEG

-519 TGYEGQLIKQTDV
+519 TGYDGQMIKQTDV
-532 NMLAYPLGVI
+532 NMLAYPLGVV
-542 TGRDQILRDINY
+542 TDAEQILRDINY

-627 GFAGIEI
+627 GFAGLDI
-634 TEDGIVQ
+634 TDGGIVQ
-641 LPTRL
+641 LPTSL

-660 EKKDYRVENP
+660 DKKTYRVENTDT
-670 EYKAIK
+670 K

>member
-1 MKRFLL
+1 MRKLVSILAFLSL
-7 ILTLLSACLASSAQ
+7 SLTALAQ
-21 RSREGWTMTAVSR
+21 EGWVMEATSR
-34 ENYNGATMANGR
+34 RDYNGATMANGR
-46 IGVVTDDRPFT
+46 LGVVTDDRPFA
-57 AREVVLAGVFDK
+57 AREIVLAGVFDK

-79 RGPVFLNMELS
+79 RGPVFLNMELT
-90 VDGKRVSDRD
+90 VDGKKVEDRD
-100 FTGWSQEFDLRKAQ
+100 FSGWNQVFDLRKAQ
-114 LTTDVELKGKASF
+114 LTTNVTLKGKASF
-127 RYTVLALRHLP
+127 RYTVMALRHLP
-138 YNAMSVVEVVPEKN
+138 YNAMSVVEVTPEKD
-152 ITLTVENVYGIP
+152 ITLKVENVYGIP
-164 EEMSDCQSSFGE
+164 EEMSDAQASFGE

-198 SMFMFDGQ
+198 SMFMFDGE
-206 EPEVRRISGE
+206 EPQVRRIDAK
-216 GRDGMCFTVKLRK
+216 GRDGMWFSVRLKK

-258 TFAYKSSIDHLL
+258 TFAYKSSIDYLL
-270 ERHRAAWDELWQGDV
+270 GQHYAAWEELWKGDV

-341 PVLVMNPEAGR
+341 PILVMNPEAGR

-365 RQNAMNHGYRG
+365 RQNALNHGYKG

-414 YYCVTKDREWLE
+414 YYCVTHDKEWLRE
-426 ETGWPVLKA
+426 QGWPVLKA
-435 VADFWVSRVHRN
+435 VADFWVSRVHKN
-447 DDGTYSIINVVGADE
+447 DDGSYSIINVVGADE

-475 AAKRVLRDVAAAAEV
+475 AAKRVLRDVTKAAEV
-490 LGKRVDPRWM
+490 LGKPADPRWM
-500 EISDNLVFTYNEEG
+500 EISDNLVFTYDADG

-519 TGYEGQLIKQTDV
+519 TGYAGQLIKQTDV
-532 NMLAYPLGVI
+532 NMLAYPLGVV
-542 TGRDQILRDINY
+542 TDPEQTLRDINY

-598 PFGVLSENADNSRV
+598 PFGVLSENANNSRV

-627 GFAGIEI
+627 GFAGVEI
-634 TEDGIVQ
+634 TEDGIIQ

-660 EKKDYRVENP
+660 DKQTFRVENP
-670 EYKAIK
+670 DYKTTK

>member
-1 MKRFLL
+1 MRKLISILAFLSL
-7 ILTLLSACLASSAQ
+7 ALLAAAQ
-21 RSREGWTMTAVSR
+21 EGWVMETSSR
-34 ENYNGATMANGR
+34 KDYNGATMANGR
-46 IGVVTDDRPFT
+46 LGVVTDDRPFT
-57 AREVVLAGVFDK
+57 AREIVLAGVFDK
-69 EGWNGVSRVA
+69 EGYNGVSRVA
-79 RGPVFLNMELS
+79 RGPVFLNMELT
-90 VDGKRVSDRD
+90 VDGKKVQDRD
-100 FTGWSQEFDLRKAQ
+100 FAGWSQVFDMKKAR
-114 LTTDVELKGKASF
+114 LTTNVELKDKASF
-127 RYTVLALRHLP
+127 KYTVLALRHLP
-138 YNAMSVVEVVPEKN
+138 YNAMSVVEVTPHKD
-152 ITLTVENVYGIP
+152 ITLKVENVYGIP
-164 EEMSDCQSSFGE
+164 EEMSDLQASFGE

-198 SMFMFDGQ
+198 SMFMFDGK
-206 EPEVRRISGE
+206 EPQVRRISDGD
-216 GRDGMCFTVKLRK
+216 RDGMWFSVKLK
-229 GETYRFALVGAVCS
+229 AGESYRFALVGAVCS
-243 TQDFKDPV
+243 TQDFKDPI

-270 ERHRAAWDELWQGDV
+270 ERHYAAWEELWQGDV

-341 PVLVMNPEAGR
+341 PILLMNPEAGR

-365 RQNAMNHGYRG
+365 RQNALNHGYKG

-414 YYCVTKDREWLE
+414 YYCVTQDKEWLE
-426 ETGWPVLKA
+426 QTAWPVLRS
-435 VADFWVSRVHRN
+435 VAEFWVSRVQGN
-447 DDGTYSIINVVGADE
+447 SDGSYSIINVVGADE

-475 AAKRVLRDVAAAAEV
+475 AAKRVLRDVTKAAEV
-490 LGKRVDPRWM
+490 LGKPVDPRWM
-500 EISDNLVFTYNEEG
+500 EISDNLVFTYDADG

-519 TGYEGQLIKQTDV
+519 TGYDGRLIKQTDV

-542 TGRDQILRDINY
+542 TDKEQILRDIEY

-627 GFAGIEI
+627 GFAGIEV
-634 TEDGIVQ
+634 TEHGIIQ
-641 LPTRL
+641 LPTRI
-646 PSHWK
+646 PAHWK
-651 SLTVTGVGV
+651 SLTVTGAGP
-660 EKKDYRVENP
+660 EKKT
-670 EYKAIK
+670 YKVTNN

>member
-1 MKRFLL
+1 MRKLISILAFLSL
-7 ILTLLSACLASSAQ
+7 ALSAAAQ
-21 RSREGWTMTAVSR
+21 EGWVMETSSR
-34 ENYNGATMANGR
+34 KDYNGATMANGR
-46 IGVVTDDRPFT
+46 LGVVTDDRPFT
-57 AREVVLAGVFDK
+57 AREIVLAGVFDK
-69 EGWNGVSRVA
+69 EGYNGVSRVA
-79 RGPVFLNMELS
+79 RGPVFLNMELT
-90 VDGKRVSDRD
+90 VDGKKVQDRD
-100 FTGWSQEFDLRKAQ
+100 FAGWSQVFDMKKAR
-114 LTTDVELKGKASF
+114 LTTNVELKDKASF
-127 RYTVLALRHLP
+127 KYTVLALRHLP
-138 YNAMSVVEVVPEKN
+138 YNAMSVVEVTPHKD
-152 ITLTVENVYGIP
+152 ITLKVENVYGIP
-164 EEMSDCQSSFGE
+164 EEMSDLQASFGE

-198 SMFMFDGQ
+198 SMFMFDGK
-206 EPEVRRISGE
+206 EPQVRRISDGD
-216 GRDGMCFTVKLRK
+216 RDGMWFSVKLK
-229 GETYRFALVGAVCS
+229 AGESYRFALVGAVCS
-243 TQDFKDPV
+243 TQDFKDPI
-251 NESKRFA
+251 NESKRLA

-270 ERHRAAWDELWQGDV
+270 ERHYAAWEELWQGDV

-341 PVLVMNPEAGR
+341 PILLMNPEAGR

-365 RQNAMNHGYRG
+365 RQNALNHGYKG

-414 YYCVTKDREWLE
+414 YYCVTQDKEWLE
-426 ETGWPVLKA
+426 QTAWPVLRS
-435 VADFWVSRVHRN
+435 VAEFWVSRVQGN
-447 DDGTYSIINVVGADE
+447 SDGSYSIINVVGADE

-475 AAKRVLRDVAAAAEV
+475 AAKRVLRDVTKAAEV
-490 LGKRVDPRWM
+490 LGKPVDPRWM
-500 EISDNLVFTYNEEG
+500 EISDNLVFTYDTDG

-519 TGYEGQLIKQTDV
+519 TGYDGRLIKQTDV

-542 TGRDQILRDINY
+542 TDKEQILRDIEY

-627 GFAGIEI
+627 GFAGIEV
-634 TEDGIVQ
+634 TEHGIIQ
-641 LPTRL
+641 LPTRI
-646 PSHWK
+646 PAHWK
-651 SLTVTGVGV
+651 SLTVTGAGP
-660 EKKDYRVENP
+660 EKKT
-670 EYKAIK
+670 YKVTNN

>member
-1 MKRFLL
+1 MRKLVSILAFLSL
-7 ILTLLSACLASSAQ
+7 ALTALAQ
-21 RSREGWTMTAVSR
+21 EGWVMEATSR
-34 ENYNGATMANGR
+34 KDYNGATMANGR
-46 IGVVTDDRPFT
+46 LGVVTDDRPFT
-57 AREVVLAGVFDK
+57 AREIVLAGVFDK
-69 EGWNGVSRVA
+69 EGYNGVSRVA
-79 RGPVFLNMELS
+79 LGPVFLNMELT
-90 VDGKRVSDRD
+90 VDGKKVADKD
-100 FTGWSQEFDLRKAQ
+100 FSGWSQVFDMRKAR
-114 LTTDVELKGKASF
+114 LTTNVSLKDKASF
-127 RYTVLALRHLP
+127 RYTVMALRHLP
-138 YNAMSVVEVVPEKN
+138 YNAMSVVEVTPEKD
-152 ITLTVENVYGIP
+152 ITLKVENVYGIP
-164 EEMSDCQSSFGE
+164 EEMSDAQASFGE

-198 SMFMFDGQ
+198 SMFMFDGE
-206 EPEVRRISGE
+206 EPQVRRIKGE
-216 GRDGMCFTVKLRK
+216 GRDGMWFSVRLKK
-229 GETYRFALVGAVCS
+229 GDTYRFALVGAVCS

-251 NESKRFA
+251 NESKRLA
-258 TFAYKSSIDHLL
+258 TFAYKSSIDYLL
-270 ERHRAAWDELWQGDV
+270 GQHYAAWEELWKGDV
-285 IIEGDPE
+285 IIEGDLE

-341 PVLVMNPEAGR
+341 PILVMNPEAGR

-365 RQNAMNHGYRG
+365 RQNALNHGYKG

-414 YYCVTKDREWLE
+414 YYCVTRDREWLLE
-426 ETGWPVLKA
+426 QGWPVLKA
-435 VADFWVSRVHRN
+435 VAEFWVSRVHRN
-447 DDGTYSIINVVGADE
+447 EDGSYSIINVVGADE

-475 AAKRVLRDVAAAAEV
+475 AAKRVLRDVTKAAEV
-490 LGKRVDPRWM
+490 LGKPADLRWM
-500 EISDNLVFTYNEEG
+500 EISDNLVFTYDADG

-519 TGYEGQLIKQTDV
+519 TGYDGRLIKQTDV
-532 NMLAYPLGVI
+532 NMLAYPLGVV
-542 TGRDQILRDINY
+542 TDPQQTLRDIDY

-598 PFGVLSENADNSRV
+598 PFGVLSENANNSRV

-627 GFAGIEI
+627 GFAGVDI

-660 EKKDYRVENP
+660 DKQTFRVENP
-670 EYKAIK
+670 DYKTTK

>member
-1 MKRFLL
+1 MRKLISILAFLSL
-7 ILTLLSACLASSAQ
+7 ALSAAAQ
-21 RSREGWTMTAVSR
+21 EGWVMETSSR
-34 ENYNGATMANGR
+34 KDYNGATMANGR
-46 IGVVTDDRPFT
+46 LGVVTDDRPFT
-57 AREVVLAGVFDK
+57 AREIVLAGVFDK
-69 EGWNGVSRVA
+69 EGYNGVSRVA
-79 RGPVFLNMELS
+79 RGPVFLNMELT
-90 VDGKRVSDRD
+90 VDGKKVQDRD
-100 FTGWSQEFDLRKAQ
+100 FAGWSQVFDMKKAR
-114 LTTDVELKGKASF
+114 LTTNVELKDKASF
-127 RYTVLALRHLP
+127 KYTVLALRHLP
-138 YNAMSVVEVVPEKN
+138 YNAMSVVEVTPHKD
-152 ITLTVENVYGIP
+152 ITLKVENVYGIP
-164 EEMSDCQSSFGE
+164 EEMSDLQASFGE

-198 SMFMFDGQ
+198 SMFMFDGK
-206 EPEVRRISGE
+206 EPQVRRISDGD
-216 GRDGMCFTVKLRK
+216 RDGMWFSVKLK
-229 GETYRFALVGAVCS
+229 AGESYRFALVGAVCS
-243 TQDFKDPV
+243 TQDFKDPI

-270 ERHRAAWDELWQGDV
+270 ERHYAAWEELWQGDV

-341 PVLVMNPEAGR
+341 PILLMNPEAGR

-365 RQNAMNHGYRG
+365 RQNALNHGYKG

-400 EHHITADVGIAMWQ
+400 EHHITADVGIAIWQ
-414 YYCVTKDREWLE
+414 YYCVTQDKEWLE
-426 ETGWPVLKA
+426 QTAWPVLRS
-435 VADFWVSRVHRN
+435 VAEFWVSRVQGN
-447 DDGTYSIINVVGADE
+447 SDGSYSIINVVGADE

-475 AAKRVLRDVAAAAEV
+475 AAKRVLRDVTKAAEV
-490 LGKRVDPRWM
+490 LGKPVDPPWM
-500 EISDNLVFTYNEEG
+500 EISDNLVFTYDADG

-519 TGYEGQLIKQTDV
+519 TGYDGRLIKQTDV

-542 TGRDQILRDINY
+542 TDKEQILRDIEY

-627 GFAGIEI
+627 GFAGIEV
-634 TEDGIVQ
+634 TEHGIIQ
-641 LPTRL
+641 LPTRI
-646 PSHWK
+646 PAHWK
-651 SLTVTGVGV
+651 SLTVTGAGP
-660 EKKDYRVENP
+660 EKKT
-670 EYKAIK
+670 YKVINN

>member
-1 MKRFLL
+1 MRKLISILAFLSL
-7 ILTLLSACLASSAQ
+7 ALSAAAQ
-21 RSREGWTMTAVSR
+21 EGWVMETSSR
-34 ENYNGATMANGR
+34 KDYNGATMANGR
-46 IGVVTDDRPFT
+46 LGVVTDDRPFT
-57 AREVVLAGVFDK
+57 AREIVLAGVFDK
-69 EGWNGVSRVA
+69 EGYNGVSRVA
-79 RGPVFLNMELS
+79 RGPVFLNMELT
-90 VDGKRVSDRD
+90 VDGKKVQDRD
-100 FTGWSQEFDLRKAQ
+100 FAGWSQVFDMKKAR
-114 LTTDVELKGKASF
+114 LTTNVELKDKASF
-127 RYTVLALRHLP
+127 KYTVLALRHLP
-138 YNAMSVVEVVPEKN
+138 YNAMSVVEVTPHKD
-152 ITLTVENVYGIP
+152 ITLKVENVYGIP
-164 EEMSDCQSSFGE
+164 EEMSDLQASFGE

-198 SMFMFDGQ
+198 SMFMFDGK
-206 EPEVRRISGE
+206 EPQVRRISDMD
-216 GRDGMCFTVKLRK
+216 RDGMWFSVKLK
-229 GETYRFALVGAVCS
+229 AGESYRFALVGAVCS
-243 TQDFKDPV
+243 TQDFKDPI

-270 ERHRAAWDELWQGDV
+270 ERHYAAWEELWQGDV

-305 SITRDNCPVGI
+305 SIIRDNCPVGI

-341 PVLVMNPEAGR
+341 PILLMNPEAGR

-365 RQNAMNHGYRG
+365 RQNALNHGYKG

-414 YYCVTKDREWLE
+414 YYCVTQDKEWLE
-426 ETGWPVLKA
+426 QTAWPVLRS
-435 VADFWVSRVHRN
+435 VAEFWVSRVQGN
-447 DDGTYSIINVVGADE
+447 SDGSYSIINVVGADE

-475 AAKRVLRDVAAAAEV
+475 AAKRVLRDVTKAAEV
-490 LGKRVDPRWM
+490 LGKPVDPRWM
-500 EISDNLVFTYNEEG
+500 EISDNLVFTYDADG

-519 TGYEGQLIKQTDV
+519 TGYDGRLIKQTDV

-542 TGRDQILRDINY
+542 TDKEQILRDIEY

-627 GFAGIEI
+627 GFAGIEV
-634 TEDGIVQ
+634 TEHGIIQ
-641 LPTRL
+641 LPTRI
-646 PSHWK
+646 PAHWK
-651 SLTVTGVGV
+651 SLTVTGAGP
-660 EKKDYRVENP
+660 EKKT
-670 EYKAIK
+670 YKVTNN

>member
-1 MKRFLL
+1 MRKAVLFLTFL
-7 ILTLLSACLASSAQ
+7 SLALSALAQDGWIMEVSS
-21 RSREGWTMTAVSR
+21 RKD
-34 ENYNGATMANGR
+34 YNGATMANGR
-46 IGVVTDDRPFT
+46 LGVVTDDKPFA
-57 AREVVLAGVFDK
+57 AREIVLAGVFDK
-69 EGWNGVSRVA
+69 EHENGVSRVA

-90 VDGKRVSDRD
+90 VDGKRVSDKD
-100 FTGWSQEFDLRKAQ
+100 FSDWSQRFDIRKAQ
-114 LTTDVELKGKASF
+114 LTTNVDLKGKASF
-127 RYTVLALRHLP
+127 KYTVLALRHLP
-138 YNAMSVVEVVPEKN
+138 YNAMSIVEVVPHKN
-152 ITLTVENVYGIP
+152 ITLTVDNVYGVP
-164 EEMSDCQSSFGE
+164 EEMSDIQSSFGE
-176 GAQLVYQLNAATRT
+176 GAQLVYQLNARTRT
-190 KMHRVSSS
+190 GMHRVSSS
-198 SMFMFDGQ
+198 SMFMFDSE
-206 EPEVRRISGE
+206 EPEVKRIKSNS
-216 GRDGMCFTVKLRK
+216 GRDGMTFTVKLK
-229 GETYRFALVGAVCS
+229 EGEPYRFALVGAVCS

-258 TFAYKSSIDHLL
+258 TFAYKSSIDYLL
-270 ERHRAAWDELWQGDV
+270 DNHAKAWEELWESDV

-305 SITRDNCPVGI
+305 SITREDCPVGI

-341 PVLVMNPEAGR
+341 PILVMNPAAGR

-357 RANCLPQA
+357 RALCLPQA
-365 RQNAMNHGYRG
+365 MQNARNHGYKG

-414 YYCVTKDREWLE
+414 YYCVTGDKEWLE
-426 ETGWPVLKA
+426 QTAWPVLKA
-435 VADFWVSRVHRN
+435 VAEFWVSRVHKN
-447 DDGTYSIINVVGADE
+447 DDGSYSILNVVGADE

-475 AAKRVLRDVAAAAEV
+475 AAKRVLSDVVKAAKV
-490 LGKRVDPRWM
+490 LGKKVDPRW
-500 EISDNLVFTYNEEG
+500 EDISDNLVFTYDSDG

-519 TGYEGQLIKQTDV
+519 TGYEGQMIKQTDV

-542 TGRDQILRDINY
+542 TDRDQTKRDIDY

-566 SNAIIAVLHARLGDP
+566 SNAIIAVLHARLGEP

-598 PFGVLSENADNSRV
+598 PFGVLSENANNSRV

-627 GFAGIEI
+627 GFGGLEI
-634 TEDGIVQ
+634 TEEGIIQ
-641 LPTRL
+641 HPTTL

-651 SLTVTGVGV
+651 SLTMTGVGP
-660 EKKDYRVENP
+660 EKKTYKVENP
-670 EYKAIK
+670 DYKGND

>member
-1 MKRFLL
+1 MKKLIS
-7 ILTLLSACLASSAQ
+7 ILTFLCLVLSAAAQ
-21 RSREGWTMTAVSR
+21 EGWVMETSSR
-34 ENYNGATMANGR
+34 KDYNGATMANGR
-46 IGVVTDDRPFT
+46 IGVVTDDRPFA
-57 AREVVLAGVFDK
+57 AREIVLAGVFDK
-69 EGWNGVSRVA
+69 EHENGVSRVA
-79 RGPVFLNMELS
+79 RGPVFLNMELT
-90 VDGKRVSDRD
+90 VDGKKIQDKDFSD
-100 FTGWSQEFDLRKAQ
+100 WSQVFDMKKAQ
-114 LTTDVELKGKASF
+114 LTTNVDLKGKASF
-127 RYTVLALRHLP
+127 KYTVLALRHLP
-138 YNAMSVVEVVPEKN
+138 YNAMSVVEVTPHKD
-152 ITLTVENVYGIP
+152 ITLKVENVYGVP
-164 EEMSDCQSSFGE
+164 EEMRDVQTSFGE

-190 KMHRVSSS
+190 KMHRVSAS
-198 SMFMFDGQ
+198 SMFMFDGE
-206 EPEVRRISGE
+206 EPAVSRIE
-216 GRDGMCFTVKLRK
+216 GRDGMCFSAELKK

-258 TFAYKSSIDHLL
+258 TFAYKSSIDYLL
-270 ERHRAAWDELWQGDV
+270 GRHRAAWEELWHGDV

-316 APMGLSSSEG
+316 APMGLSSSDG

-341 PVLVMNPEAGR
+341 PILVMNPEAGR

-357 RANCLPQA
+357 RAACLPQA
-365 RQNAMNHGYRG
+365 RQNALNHGYKG
-376 AQYPWEADTS
+376 AQYPWEADAS

-414 YYCVTKDREWLE
+414 YYCVTHDLEWLE
-426 ETGWPVLKA
+426 ETAWPVLKA
-435 VADFWVSRVHRN
+435 VADFWLSRVQKN
-447 DDGTYSIINVVGADE
+447 ADGSYSIINVVGADE

-475 AAKRVLRDVAAAAEV
+475 AAKRVLRDVTKAALV
-490 LGKRVDPRWM
+490 LDYPVDPRWM
-500 EISDNLVFTYNEEG
+500 EVSDGLVFTYDEDG

-519 TGYEGQLIKQTDV
+519 TGYDGQLIKQTDV
-532 NMLAYPLGVI
+532 NMLAYPLGVVSD
-542 TGRDQILRDINY
+542 RDQILRDIEY

-598 PFGVLSENADNSRV
+598 PFGVLSENANNSRV

-634 TEDGIVQ
+634 TEEGIIQ
-641 LPTRL
+641 LPTKI

-660 EKKDYRVENP
+660 EKQTFRVENP
-670 EYKAIK
+670 

>member
-1 MKRFLL
+1 MRKLISILAFLSL
-7 ILTLLSACLASSAQ
+7 ALSAAAQ
-21 RSREGWTMTAVSR
+21 EGWVMETSSR
-34 ENYNGATMANGR
+34 KDYNGATMANGR
-46 IGVVTDDRPFT
+46 LGVVTDDCPFT
-57 AREVVLAGVFDK
+57 AREIVLAGVFDK
-69 EGWNGVSRVA
+69 EGYNGVSRVA
-79 RGPVFLNMELS
+79 RGPVFLNMELT
-90 VDGKRVSDRD
+90 VDGKKVQDRD
-100 FTGWSQEFDLRKAQ
+100 FAGWSQVFDMKKAR
-114 LTTDVELKGKASF
+114 LTTNVELKDKASF
-127 RYTVLALRHLP
+127 KYTVLALRHLP
-138 YNAMSVVEVVPEKN
+138 YNAMSVVEVTPHKD
-152 ITLTVENVYGIP
+152 ITLKVENVYGIP
-164 EEMSDCQSSFGE
+164 EEMSDLQASFGE

-198 SMFMFDGQ
+198 SMFMFDGK
-206 EPEVRRISGE
+206 EPQVRRISDGD
-216 GRDGMCFTVKLRK
+216 RDGMWFSVKLK
-229 GETYRFALVGAVCS
+229 AGESYRFALVGAVCS
-243 TQDFKDPV
+243 TQDFKDPI

-270 ERHRAAWDELWQGDV
+270 ERHYAAWEELWQGDV

-341 PVLVMNPEAGR
+341 PILLMNPEAGR

-365 RQNAMNHGYRG
+365 RQNALNHGYKG

-414 YYCVTKDREWLE
+414 YYCVTQDKEWLE
-426 ETGWPVLKA
+426 QTAWPVLRS
-435 VADFWVSRVHRN
+435 VAEFWVSRVQGN
-447 DDGTYSIINVVGADE
+447 SDGSYSIINVVGADE

-475 AAKRVLRDVAAAAEV
+475 AAKRVLRDVTKAAEV
-490 LGKRVDPRWM
+490 LGKPVDPRWM
-500 EISDNLVFTYNEEG
+500 EISDNLVFTYDADG

-519 TGYEGQLIKQTDV
+519 TGYDGRLIKQTDV

-542 TGRDQILRDINY
+542 TDKEQILRDIEY

-627 GFAGIEI
+627 GFAGIEV
-634 TEDGIVQ
+634 TEHGIIQ
-641 LPTRL
+641 LPTRI
-646 PSHWK
+646 PAHWK
-651 SLTVTGVGV
+651 SLTVTGAGP
-660 EKKDYRVENP
+660 EKKT
-670 EYKAIK
+670 YKVTNN

>member
-1 MKRFLL
+1 MRKLVSILAFLSL
-7 ILTLLSACLASSAQ
+7 ALTALAQ
-21 RSREGWTMTAVSR
+21 EGWVMEATSR
-34 ENYNGATMANGR
+34 KDYNGATMANGR
-46 IGVVTDDRPFT
+46 LGVVTDDRPFT
-57 AREVVLAGVFDK
+57 AREIVLAGVFDK
-69 EGWNGVSRVA
+69 EGYNGVSRVV
-79 RGPVFLNMELS
+79 RGPVFLNMELT
-90 VDGKRVSDRD
+90 VDGKKVADKD
-100 FTGWSQEFDLRKAQ
+100 FSGWSQVFDMRKAS
-114 LTTDVELKGKASF
+114 LTTNVSLKGKASF
-127 RYTVLALRHLP
+127 RYTVMALRHLP
-138 YNAMSVVEVVPEKN
+138 YNAMSVVEVTPEKD
-152 ITLTVENVYGIP
+152 ITLKVENVYGIP
-164 EEMSDCQSSFGE
+164 EEMSDAQASFGE

-198 SMFMFDGQ
+198 SMFMFDGE
-206 EPEVRRISGE
+206 EPQVRRIKGE
-216 GRDGMCFTVKLRK
+216 GRDGMWFSVRLKK

-251 NESKRFA
+251 NESKRLA
-258 TFAYKSSIDHLL
+258 TFAYKSSIDYLL
-270 ERHRAAWDELWQGDV
+270 GQHYAAWDELWKGDV
-285 IIEGDPE
+285 IIEGDLE

-341 PVLVMNPEAGR
+341 PILVMNPEAGR

-365 RQNAMNHGYRG
+365 RQNALNHGYKG

-414 YYCVTKDREWLE
+414 YYCVTRDREWLLE
-426 ETGWPVLKA
+426 QGWPVLKA
-435 VADFWVSRVHRN
+435 VAEFWVSRVHRN
-447 DDGTYSIINVVGADE
+447 EDGSYSIINVVGADE

-475 AAKRVLRDVAAAAEV
+475 AAKRVLRDVTKAAEV
-490 LGKRVDPRWM
+490 LGKPADPRWM
-500 EISDNLVFTYNEEG
+500 EISDNLVFTYDADG

-519 TGYEGQLIKQTDV
+519 TGYDGRLIKQTDV
-532 NMLAYPLGVI
+532 NMLAYPLGVV
-542 TGRDQILRDINY
+542 TNPQQTLRDIDY

-598 PFGVLSENADNSRV
+598 PFGVLSENANNSRV

-627 GFAGIEI
+627 GFAGVDI
-634 TEDGIVQ
+634 TENGIVQ

-651 SLTVTGVGV
+651 SLMVTGVGV
-660 EKKDYRVENP
+660 DKQTFRVENP
-670 EYKAIK
+670 DYKTTK